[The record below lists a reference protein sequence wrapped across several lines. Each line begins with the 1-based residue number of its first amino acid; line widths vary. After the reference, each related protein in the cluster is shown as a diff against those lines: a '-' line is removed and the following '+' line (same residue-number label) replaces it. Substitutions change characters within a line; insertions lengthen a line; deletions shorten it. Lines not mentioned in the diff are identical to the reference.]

1 MFSMIRFFHRC
12 KSLPTFFVVGLLSAT
27 ADCTA
32 NEETVQRITLD
43 RSDWPAVVSTST
55 VLAND
60 TVRQILS
67 SVHDEEMIR
76 IKIRHFADSGAAQWA
91 HDLRTWLISFGIPD
105 SIIWVQENG
114 DEPQRLDI
122 LVGDSAATWL
132 DH

>member
-1 MFSMIRFFHRC
+1 M
-12 KSLPTFFVVGLLSAT
+12 GLFSAT

-32 NEETVQRITLD
+32 NEEALQRMTLD

-60 TVRQILS
+60 TVRQILN

-91 HDLRTWLISFGIPD
+91 DDLRTWLISFGIPN

-122 LVGDSAATWL
+122 LVGDPAATWL
-132 DH
+132 DN

>member
-1 MFSMIRFFHRC
+1 MIRFFHRC
-12 KSLPTFFVVGLLSAT
+12 KSLPTFFAVGLLSAT

-60 TVRQILS
+60 VVRQILS

-76 IKIRHFADSGAAQWA
+76 IKIRHFADSSAAQWA
-91 HDLRTWLISFGIPD
+91 HDVRTWLVSFGIPA
-105 SIIWVQENG
+105 SIILLQTNG
-114 DEPQRLDI
+114 DEPRRLDI
-122 LVGDSAATWL
+122 LVGDPAATWF
-132 DH
+132 DD

>member
-1 MFSMIRFFHRC
+1 MIRRFYRC
-12 KSLPTFFVVGLLSAT
+12 KLLQIFFFVGFVSTT
-27 ADCTA
+27 AVCTA
-32 NEETVQRITLD
+32 NEEAVQRITLD
-43 RSDWPAVVSTST
+43 RSDWPAVVSTSM

-91 HDLRTWLISFGIPD
+91 DDLRTWLISFGIPN

-122 LVGDSAATWL
+122 LVGDPAATWL
-132 DH
+132 DN

>member
-1 MFSMIRFFHRC
+1 MIRFFHRC
-12 KSLPTFFVVGLLSAT
+12 KSLPTFVVVALLSAT
-27 ADCTA
+27 VDCTA
-32 NEETVQRITLD
+32 NEETVQRMTLD

-91 HDLRTWLISFGIPD
+91 DDRGLLAKPF
-105 SIIWVQENG
+105 
-114 DEPQRLDI
+114 
-122 LVGDSAATWL
+122 
-132 DH
+132 

>member
-12 KSLPTFFVVGLLSAT
+12 KSLPTFFVMGLFSAT

-32 NEETVQRITLD
+32 NEEAVQRMTLD

-67 SVHDEEMIR
+67 SVHDEERVR
-76 IKIRHFADSGAAQWA
+76 IKIRHFADSSSAQWA
-91 HDLRTWLISFGIPD
+91 RDVRTWLISFGIPD
-105 SIIWVQENG
+105 SIIWVHANG
-114 DEPQRLDI
+114 DESQRLDI
-122 LVGDSAATWL
+122 LVGDPAATWL
-132 DH
+132 ND